1 MQKSNPKTA
10 AKNASRTPA
19 PSVEKPNQ
27 QKAFDTAMQAFHQR
41 DFAKAKQ
48 LFEAAAEGPAREIG
62 YAARQHASM
71 CEQRLKKPAV
81 KLETAEDHYNYGV
94 SLMNQRDLEGA
105 QASLEKALKQDGG
118 DHVHYALALVLG
130 LKQDVEGALEHLKK
144 AIELAPRN
152 RAAAHNDPDFAELM
166 QHSAIRELLAG
177 AR

>member
-19 PSVEKPNQ
+19 SSPEKPNQ
-27 QKAFDTAMQAFHQR
+27 QKAFDTAMQAFHMR

-71 CEQRLKKPAV
+71 CEQRLKKAAV
-81 KLETAEDHYNYGV
+81 KLESAEDLYNYGV
-94 SLMNQRDLEGA
+94 SLMNQRNLDGA

-130 LKQDVEGALEHLKK
+130 LKQNVDGAVEHLKK
-144 AIELAPRN
+144 AIELSPRN
-152 RAAAHNDPDFAELM
+152 RVTAHNDPDFAELM
-166 QHSAIRELLAG
+166 QHASIRELLVG
-177 AR
+177 AS